1 MRKKLNCMLVFGI
14 LGAAATAVP
23 RPIVTSQGAFTL
35 IDYPNSTSTQIWSVN
50 GRGEMVGVY
59 VDGARVNHG
68 FLYSRG
74 KFTTIDYPGAA
85 LTLLNGINT
94 NGDIVGEYATTATGP
109 HHGFLYSSGR
119 FGVVD
124 FPGGATTGVVGIAAN
139 GDMVGYYDNPGRGYF
154 VSGDKFTKIDYPNG
168 SPTVLGSISPQGV
181 IIGSAAVS
189 GVSRA
194 FVIRNGETTTYE
206 HPGAAGFTN
215 AIGMNAAGDIVGR
228 YRDAAA
234 VSHGYL
240 LSGGKFI
247 SFDFPGAT
255 FTGAAGITP
264 DGDIV
269 GRCTISGVTH
279 GFLMKRGQQPRY
291 TLTDLGTL
299 GGKEAIAYGINNAG
313 AISGWASVA
322 SGEQHPVLWRDG
334 KTTDLGGLAGRN
346 GAGSIP
352 TGSLQIA
359 VAYELDR
366 ADPQGED
373 FCLYGTH
380 RTCVAAIWKD
390 GRYTQMP
397 TLGGPNS
404 IGYAM
409 NDRGQMV
416 GVSETA
422 SVDPKCKAPQRLT
435 HLPAIWATDS
445 GTVTELPLLA
455 GDTNGWAILMN
466 DKGEI
471 IGGTGTC
478 DNTSSSINGPLKG
491 RHAVLWENGA
501 PRDLG
506 DFGGEGDNVPVG
518 INNRTEVVGASAA
531 KNGLHGFL
539 WSREDGLEDIGAIDA
554 DPNGLP
560 SSINN
565 GRQIVGASCDEA
577 FNCRAFLWERNTM
590 TDLNDLIP
598 ADASMY
604 LVFATWINDV
614 GEIVGWG
621 IDKKTERTR
630 AFVLRPAKASALV
643 APKTSSRPRILPVAA
658 RKVAEQ
664 RGPARQVVR

>member
-1 MRKKLNCMLVFGI
+1 MRNKLSYILAMGMLGV
-14 LGAAATAVP
+14 AANAAP

-35 IDYPNSTSTQIWSVN
+35 LDYPDSTSTQIWSVN

-59 VDGARVNHG
+59 ADAARVTHG
-68 FLYSRG
+68 FHYSRG
-74 KFTTIDYPGAA
+74 KYTTIDYPGAA
-85 LTLLNGINT
+85 LTLLNGINA
-94 NGDIVGEYATTATGP
+94 NGDIVGEYATTPTGP

-139 GDMVGYYDNPGRGYF
+139 GDMVGYYDNPARGYF
-154 VSGDKFTKIDYPNG
+154 VSGDRFTKIDYPNG
-168 SPTVLGSISPQGV
+168 SPTVLGSISPHGV
-181 IIGSAAVS
+181 IIGSAAVN

-194 FVIRNGETTTYE
+194 FVIRNGDTNTYE
-206 HPGAAGFTN
+206 YPGAAGFTN
-215 AIGMNAAGDIVGR
+215 AIGMNAVGDIVGR

-240 LSGGKFI
+240 LSGGKFA
-247 SFDFPGAT
+247 SFECPGAT

-269 GRCTISGVTH
+269 GRCTISGVSH
-279 GFLMKRGQQPRY
+279 GFLLKRGQQPRF
-291 TLTDLGTL
+291 TVTDLGTL

-313 AISGWASVA
+313 AISGWANVA

-334 KTTDLGGLAGRN
+334 KATDLGGLARLN
-346 GAGSIP
+346 GTGSIP

-359 VAYELDR
+359 TTYEIDKT
-366 ADPQGED
+366 DPQGED
-373 FCLYGTH
+373 FCLYDTH
-380 RTCVAAIWKD
+380 RVCVAAVWKD

-409 NDRGQMV
+409 NDRGLMV
-416 GVSETA
+416 GVSEKA
-422 SVDPKCKAPQRLT
+422 QVDPKCKQPQRLT
-435 HLPAIWATDS
+435 RVPAIWATDAA
-445 GTVTELPLLA
+445 TVQQLPLLA
-455 GDTNGWAILMN
+455 ADTNGWAILMN

-478 DNTSSSINGPLKG
+478 DNTSSSINGPLSG
-491 RHAVLWENGA
+491 LHAVLWENGV

-506 DFGGEGDNVPVG
+506 NFGGEGDTVAVG
-518 INNRTEVVGASAA
+518 INNRTEVVGSSAA
-531 KNGLHGFL
+531 APSNGLHGFL
-539 WSREDGLEDIGAIDA
+539 WSREDGLGDIGAIDA
-554 DPNGLP
+554 DANGLP

-565 GRQIVGASCDEA
+565 SRQIVGASCDEA

-590 TDLNDLIP
+590 TDLNDLVP

-630 AFVLRPAKASALV
+630 AFVLRPAVPSAIP
-643 APKTSSRPRILPVAA
+643 ATKTSSRPRILPVAA
-658 RKVAEQ
+658 RKVTEQ
-664 RGPARQVVR
+664 RAPTRKR